1 MIYRIVCDGVDIYGD
16 TVETAVLKPHLEIE
30 LNSAGSLEFTL
41 PPDNE
46 DAWNM
51 IKVFR
56 NEIEVWEND
65 EIIWFGRPLQIT
77 RDWNNQKKVVCE
89 GALAYFNDTIE
100 RTNEIFPN
108 QQHTNTIH
116 SFFRHLIDSYNSQI
130 EIDSGQYV
138 SSGNNF
144 EVGEVTIPNVDV
156 YRSTDYQTTF
166 DCLQQMCLDTNG
178 GYFILRKV
186 YNEEGSQK
194 PFTRYID
201 WYEDLPYGSDQDVE
215 FGINLLDF
223 SHDLNGADICTV
235 LIPTGADN
243 LKLNELGNKDPY
255 AEANRGVGHKSG
267 SDEIWYE
274 PGVEVYGRV
283 VGQQSFSDYSSKETL
298 WNKAR
303 DWLVDKNTDIP
314 TIEVDAA
321 DLHYIKEYSE
331 FKGNFKVGMNVQ
343 VISGPHDM
351 NQSLVIYKLSMD
363 LDTGTKKVTLGTPP
377 KKELTDI
384 VAPSSGGKSTR
395 GSGGDTH
402 EVISKTEKLIPAPG
416 GGSPIMVKRP
426 GSDHYSSAVENGVAR
441 IDLTNAGKVMDILVD
456 GESVIDPS
464 TGIASIANPVV
475 DVKVNGESVVNQ
487 DRIAGISVPV
497 RGVVYNGIDVVDP
510 ETGIASISSSLDIG
524 ELTEIDFYSW
534 ERERDKGVTI
544 PRLRTVTIS
553 EPGVYIA
560 ILRFNAPSKYSD
572 LTVTGATTLF
582 KRSLAEESYQFY
594 TTWQITNAGK
604 ILIFSVANGST
615 ATVTFDTSNY
625 RFVGVSNVQVGV
637 DKPQENGWYNWYPA
651 DQLFAPSP
659 DVYALQGVS
668 YFKKVEGGKRDY
680 IEKVPN
686 VQVGVDKP
694 QENGWLSYNYEDY
707 GSGHHYVL
715 RYSTD
720 EYAVGGVEYYREVED
735 ADYSDKVPFQAN
747 VQQILKIDKFDSS
760 YLTYIDEINEFDTPT
775 KTISTSNVVPNT
787 KDIFFVFG
795 WATSPYDLIDKRD
808 ESYLVEGSNRYFY
821 GLSENDPNLST
832 HFLQVPSTR
841 KRIIHYGDPD
851 CPAKNDIVTSWTL
864 LENMDRSSQTPPYPY
879 YEGSIVTS
887 DNGSYRREWFNTTPG
902 GQYSTYE
909 FQYYANQSV
918 YYAGIDSGTSY
929 NNDGIVRINASM
941 SGVLGTYSRYMGCFR
956 ISQPIGVLDVTHNNQ
971 SIVDLNG
978 VAEIGDVAYKS
989 DVADVQTTLQTNFQA
1004 GVDSVYDA
1012 CVSKGSTPASH
1023 SLTDVVNGILAIP
1036 QGGGG
1041 GGVEITSIAEEIS
1054 LPRAYLNV
1062 NVNAEATITTIAE
1075 EVQ

>member
-130 EIDSGQYV
+130 EISSGQYV
-138 SSGNNF
+138 SSGKNF

-283 VGQQSFSDYSSKETL
+283 VGQQSFSDYSSKEGL

-331 FKGNFKVGMNVQ
+331 VKGNFKVGMNVQ

-402 EVISKTEKLIPAPG
+402 EVISKSEKLLPASG
-416 GGSPIMVKRP
+416 GGSPIMVKQP

-475 DVKVNGESVVNQ
+475 DVEVNGESVVDQ
-487 DRIAGISVPV
+487 DRIAEISVPV
-497 RGVVYNGIDVVDP
+497 RGVTYNGIDVVNP

-524 ELTEIDFYSW
+524 KITEIDWYTW
-534 ERERDKGVTI
+534 ERELYNNDVVQRF
-544 PRLRTVTIS
+544 RTVQIT
-553 EPGVYIA
+553 EPGLYIS
-560 ILRFNAPSKYSD
+560 ILHFNSLNKYSD
-572 LTVTGATTLF
+572 LFVTGATSILK
-582 KRSLAEESYQFY
+582 KRLAELDGR
-594 TTWQITNAGK
+594 NAGY
-604 ILIFSVANGST
+604 ILIFSVAEGQI
-615 ATVTFDTSNY
+615 ATVTFDTPNY
-625 RFVGVSNVQVGV
+625 EFQRIPNVQPGV
-637 DKPQENGWYNWYPA
+637 DKPQENGWYEWSIA
-651 DQLFAPSP
+651 DQLYIPSS
-659 DVYALQGVS
+659 DVYAWEDVN
-668 YFKKVEGGKRDY
+668 YYKKVDGGKRSSTY
-680 IEKVPN
+680 YKVPN
-686 VQVGVDKP
+686 VQPGVDKP
-694 QENGWLSYNYEDY
+694 QENGWWSYKYEDY
-707 GSGHHYVL
+707 GSGYDYVL
-715 RYSTD
+715 RHSTD
-720 EYAVGGVEYYREVED
+720 EYALANVDYFYEVED
-735 ADYSDKVPFQAN
+735 VDYNTSVPKTIYNF
-747 VQQILKIDKFDSS
+747 QQIIKLDSVDPS
-760 YLTYIDEINEFDTPT
+760 YLAFINGFSDDDDGTASHV
-775 KTISTSNVVPNT
+775 ISTVKVVPNT
-787 KDIFFVFG
+787 KDVYLTIA
-795 WATSPYDLIDKRD
+795 WASGQEVWTDRRGKYYIKEGTNSYFSGVGTDEPDLD
-808 ESYLVEGSNRYFY
+808 S
-821 GLSENDPNLST
+821 
-832 HFLQVPSTR
+832 HFSQIPPTQ
-841 KRIIHYGDPD
+841 KKIIHYGDVLVPTR
-851 CPAKNDIVTSWTL
+851 NDITTSSVL
-864 LENMDRSSQTPPYPY
+864 ADNEYDNEPPYPY

-887 DNGSYRREWFNTTPG
+887 DNGTYGRSWFDELSG
-902 GQYSTYE
+902 GQYSHYV
-909 FQYYANQSV
+909 FQYVPNKPVWYV
-918 YYAGIDSGTSY
+918 GINTGTAY
-929 NNDGIVRINASM
+929 NDNEKVSINYTS
-941 SGVLGTYSRYMGCFR
+941 SGVVAVPNAYICSLRL
-956 ISQPIGVLDVTHNNQ
+956 SQPIGVLDVTHNNQ
-971 SIVDLNG
+971 SIVDPNG

-1041 GGVEITSIAEEIS
+1041 GGVEVISIAEEIS
-1054 LPRAYLNV
+1054 LPRAYLNI
-1062 NVNAEATITTIAE
+1062 NVNAEATVTTIAE